1 MRARCPLRS
10 LFRRAAAAAAA
21 SLSLRSVVTAN
32 NPRAPH
38 NLVIFNFLEREFK
51 PVAAASD
58 EHISFH
64 VSRNGTLL
72 HLQSEDASDQKA
84 YERNFKDERDTRRRA
99 RVKEAQEQN
108 PPKQLSAEEM
118 EDDVQRNQFNFTE
131 RAVQSFDN
139 TTKTRVVSTTPP
151 ESVSVRGSM
160 TQWALYDAYV
170 IEYDRMIYVSWAHG
184 TQGASLARARASSCA
199 HADAQTRCVWRT
211 RSRK

>member
-1 MRARCPLRS
+1 M
-10 LFRRAAAAAAA
+10 
-21 SLSLRSVVTAN
+21 TAN

-72 HLQSEDASDQKA
+72 HVQSEDASDQKA
-84 YERNFKDERDTRRRA
+84 YERNFKDDRDARRRA

-131 RAVQSFDN
+131 RAAQSFDN

-170 IEYDRMIYVSWAHG
+170 IEYDRMIYVSWRARR
-184 TQGASLARARASSCA
+184 ADAPRARATGREALCA
-199 HADAQTRCVWRT
+199 LAVRARVRKRT
-211 RSRK
+211 CPTAPLTSAPRATPLRAARHSPRHPRRR

>member
-1 MRARCPLRS
+1 M
-10 LFRRAAAAAAA
+10 
-21 SLSLRSVVTAN
+21 TAN

-99 RVKEAQEQN
+99 RVKEAQEQI

-131 RAVQSFDN
+131 RAAQSFDN

-170 IEYDRMIYVSWAHG
+170 IEYDRMIYVSWRARRADAPRARARVG
-184 TQGASLARARASSCA
+184 GALCSRRARARAQA
-199 HADAQTRCVWRT
+199 HLPHRSADLRAARHSPRHP
-211 RSRK
+211 RRR